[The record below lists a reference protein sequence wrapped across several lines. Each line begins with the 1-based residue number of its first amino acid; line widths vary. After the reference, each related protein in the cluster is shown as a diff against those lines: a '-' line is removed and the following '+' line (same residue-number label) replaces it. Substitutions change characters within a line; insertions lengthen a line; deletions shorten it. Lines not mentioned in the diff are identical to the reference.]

1 MSLPTRI
8 VTDSRDFEITLEI
21 YPDDRITDLKY
32 PYKAHP
38 GDTVT
43 ISWTVTNYGG
53 DTGIAQYIRLI
64 DRDTGE
70 ELKKDV
76 FMLGHNASKSGSWS
90 LTMPNKNWLLRVE
103 AGYEYGG
110 MRYPTSGYDLSIV
123 TEAPMLN
130 LLLGAIPVL
139 AVGGVIGFNEFRR
152 RV

>member
-43 ISWTVTNYGG
+43 ISWTVTNEGG
-53 DTGIAQYIRLI
+53 DSGIAQYIRLI

-70 ELKKDV
+70 ELKKTV
-76 FMLGHNASKSGSWS
+76 FMLGHGESRSGSWS
-90 LTMPNKNWLLRVE
+90 LTMPNKHWLLRVE

-110 MRYPTSGYDLSIV
+110 MSYPTSTLDFSIP
-123 TEAPMLN
+123 TEVSILN
-130 LLLGAIPVL
+130 ILLGSIPLL

-152 RV
+152 RI